1 MATQMSS
8 GAVLGRAFAIWVLIM
23 LIETVHGVLRAI
35 LLVPA
40 VGDLPARQ
48 IGVFTGSLLILA
60 VTYLSLGWLRLD
72 TARLRLVVGIVW
84 AILTLGFEV
93 GLGRFVLGYPWSRLA
108 ADYDLAHGGLMGF
121 GLLMVVS
128 APSLAYAFA
137 TRGARLAWSRRVR
150 SSSARSSGQGG
161 ALRRVGH

>member
-1 MATQMSS
+1 MEMSA
-8 GAVLGRAFAIWVLIM
+8 GAVLGRAFAIWLLMM
-23 LIETVHGVLRAI
+23 LIESVHGVLRAL

-72 TARLRLVVGIVW
+72 TARLRLVVGIEW
-84 AILTLGFEV
+84 AILTLAFEA
-93 GLGRFVLGYPWSRLA
+93 GLGRFVLGSPWSRLA
-108 ADYDLAHGGLMGF
+108 ADYDLAAGGLMGF
-121 GLLMVVS
+121 GLLLVVC
-128 APSLAYAFA
+128 APSIAYAFA
-137 TRGARLAWSRRVR
+137 TRGARLAWRRGVQAG
-150 SSSARSSGQGG
+150 SARSSGQGG